1 MQLASVGIELS
12 LSVVI
17 GLLGGRWLD
26 RKLGTDPYLSL
37 VGLLI
42 GVAAGFRSLILA
54 ARKAQAEANA
64 ASADDTTPD
73 TKTPPA
79 EPPSGP

>member
-42 GVAAGFRSLILA
+42 GVAAGFRGLIRA
-54 ARKAQAEANA
+54 ARKAQREAEA
-64 ASADDTTPD
+64 ASQADSND
-73 TKTPPA
+73 TKTHDAPPRDR
-79 EPPSGP
+79 